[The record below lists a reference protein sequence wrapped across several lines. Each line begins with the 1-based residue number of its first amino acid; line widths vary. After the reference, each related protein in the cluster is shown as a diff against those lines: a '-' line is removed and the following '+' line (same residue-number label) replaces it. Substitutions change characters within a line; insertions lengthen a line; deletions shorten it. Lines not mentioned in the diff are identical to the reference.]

1 MQPQAQQSALSIEQM
16 QNLAMNIVQNVCSIV
31 CMPVEIIIR
40 PQYGTR
46 YFSIP
51 VVFFSAL
58 MMMFLPLLSSAAA
71 SVVGMIPFTRMQM
84 PVGLFDIGSLSTLY
98 FLLSFI
104 HGIRL
109 YRRMLHME
117 LEKNS
122 EFEGPPLPF
131 FRLIPGSGSFWFTR
145 IVLEPVFVFVAASV
159 LQHMYIIQGSLSTY
173 LHMAALMLVMKNF
186 ISWYRAWEYIRKLM
200 DLRYAGPIIAKLVE
214 NKATED
220 DLASVHLASF
230 PKNISPEM
238 RQAAG
243 AYIARA
249 FSTESDVRSS

>member
-1 MQPQAQQSALSIEQM
+1 
-16 QNLAMNIVQNVCSIV
+16 
-31 CMPVEIIIR
+31 
-40 PQYGTR
+40 
-46 YFSIP
+46 
-51 VVFFSAL
+51 
-58 MMMFLPLLSSAAA
+58 
-71 SVVGMIPFTRMQM
+71 
-84 PVGLFDIGSLSTLY
+84 
-98 FLLSFI
+98 
-104 HGIRL
+104 
-109 YRRMLHME
+109 
-117 LEKNS
+117 
-122 EFEGPPLPF
+122 
-131 FRLIPGSGSFWFTR
+131 
-145 IVLEPVFVFVAASV
+145 
-159 LQHMYIIQGSLSTY
+159 
-173 LHMAALMLVMKNF
+173 MAALMLVMKNF